1 MLQTTSKD
9 GMHIRANYD
18 DIQDYL
24 DNKQQRVKYP
34 DRDAL
39 RIRNSHQL
47 SNLLDGDGMGFWDLE
62 KMQMK
67 KIQAQEEENI
77 IVQESM
83 ESDTPVT
90 HVEALNKK
98 TNNFLRVHKHY
109 VKHTKKMPVKHG
121 K

>member
-1 MLQTTSKD
+1 MLPKTSKD

-47 SNLLDGDGMGFWDLE
+47 SNLLDGDGMGFLDLE
-62 KMQMK
+62 KCK
-67 KIQAQEEENI
+67 
-77 IVQESM
+77 
-83 ESDTPVT
+83 
-90 HVEALNKK
+90 
-98 TNNFLRVHKHY
+98 
-109 VKHTKKMPVKHG
+109 
-121 K
+121 